1 MATKQEIY
9 EGVRGVEERLERL
22 LPGIRENLERPLPT
36 GTWTIHD
43 ALCHLAADTNAVAR
57 FLQRLERIDRGE
69 PGRPAGFNI
78 DEHNEQQI
86 ASRKSKAIDEV
97 VREIQD
103 GFKADIAA
111 FEAISNATLERQIP
125 GFGGNPTLA
134 SDSLSFTLVRHNHIH
149 LDDIEQALQAGA

>member
-9 EGVRGVEERLERL
+9 EGVRGVEERLVRF
-22 LPGIRENLERPLPT
+22 LPGIRENLERPLLT
-36 GTWTIHD
+36 GTWTVHD

-69 PGRPAGFNI
+69 PPRPAGFNL
-78 DEHNEQQI
+78 DEHNEKQI
-86 ASRKSKAIDEV
+86 ALRKGKPIDDV
-97 VREIQD
+97 VAEIRK
-103 GFKADIAA
+103 GFAADIMGVESIPDAA
-111 FEAISNATLERQIP
+111 LEHQIP

-149 LDDIEQALQAGA
+149 LDDIEKALQGAS

>member
-9 EGVRGVEERLERL
+9 EGVRCVEERLERL
-22 LPGIRENLERPLPT
+22 LPGIGENLERPLLT

-43 ALCHLAADTNAVAR
+43 ALCHLAADTNAVPR

-69 PGRPAGFNI
+69 AGRPAGFNF

-86 ASRKSKAIDEV
+86 ALRKSKPIDDV
-97 VREIQD
+97 VGEIRK
-103 GFKADIAA
+103 GFADDVRGVEFIPDV
-111 FEAISNATLERQIP
+111 TLERQIP
-125 GFGGNPTLA
+125 GFCGDPTLA

-149 LDDIEQALQAGA
+149 LDEIEKALQVAD